1 MRAARPKGLPFAPA
15 VLHALDYTVA
25 QVEEQC
31 DDPNFCGLEKC
42 VAADGSV
49 EWVSPDSK
57 ERFAREGAK
66 CLIWNQHSLGL
77 SSEEK

>member
-1 MRAARPKGLPFAPA
+1 M
-15 VLHALDYTVA
+15 ALSSGA

-31 DDPNFCGLEKC
+31 DDPNLMRCGLEKC

-49 EWVSPDSK
+49 EWVAPESK
-57 ERFAREGAK
+57 ERFACEGAK

-77 SSEEK
+77 SSEEQ